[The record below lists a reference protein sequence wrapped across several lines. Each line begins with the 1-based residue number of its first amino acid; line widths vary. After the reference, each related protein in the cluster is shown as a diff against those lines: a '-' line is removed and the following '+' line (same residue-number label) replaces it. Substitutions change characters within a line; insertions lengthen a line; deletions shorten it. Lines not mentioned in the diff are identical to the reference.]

1 MPAASDPPTALTF
14 RRLDRAAFAAALLDR
29 LRAVG
34 VATGLSSAEAF
45 ADALRVVRPDSRSRL
60 YWTARITLVR
70 RHTDLAAFDAVF
82 DAVFADTVRAVDPH
96 ARRRGVAGGG
106 EDDTYTAARGAS
118 GDVAPTD
125 EGLPWATPPRITAS
139 DEAVASA
146 QRLPERLPSQR
157 PGLDEVPF
165 DELDSQQLTDL
176 GEWFA
181 TALRQWPTRRSR
193 RRATHPHGSRIALR
207 ETVARS
213 RRSGWEP
220 FDLVRSRPVR
230 KPRRVVM
237 LCDVSQ
243 SMQAYATTYLHLM
256 RATTLATDAEVFA
269 FSTKLTRL
277 TSVLAH
283 RSTETAIAHAT
294 TQVTDRF
301 GGTQL
306 ATSLRTLLRSHHGG
320 AVRGAIVVIASDG
333 WDADDPETLARAMAV
348 LHRRAYRVVW
358 LNPRVAAPGFQP
370 LVGSLAAALPYCDQ
384 MLSAHD
390 VPALAEVVTAVGRW
404 R

>member
-1 MPAASDPPTALTF
+1 MPAASEPPTALTF

-34 VATGLSSAEAF
+34 VDTGLSSAEAF

-139 DEAVASA
+139 AEAVASA

-207 ETVARS
+207 ETVA
-213 RRSGWEP
+213 
-220 FDLVRSRPVR
+220 
-230 KPRRVVM
+230 
-237 LCDVSQ
+237 
-243 SMQAYATTYLHLM
+243 
-256 RATTLATDAEVFA
+256 
-269 FSTKLTRL
+269 
-277 TSVLAH
+277 
-283 RSTETAIAHAT
+283 
-294 TQVTDRF
+294 
-301 GGTQL
+301 
-306 ATSLRTLLRSHHGG
+306 
-320 AVRGAIVVIASDG
+320 
-333 WDADDPETLARAMAV
+333 
-348 LHRRAYRVVW
+348 
-358 LNPRVAAPGFQP
+358 
-370 LVGSLAAALPYCDQ
+370 
-384 MLSAHD
+384 
-390 VPALAEVVTAVGRW
+390 
-404 R
+404 